1 MRLCADEGEHPECPY
16 LSALPPI
23 LFHGPVH
30 GEPGTVCEHGLL
42 TVPDEVWDLAVR
54 RAAAIGP
61 LARADVVGLGAVDAA
76 AGELGVSRRQVYVLL
91 RR

>member
-1 MRLCADEGEHPECPY
+1 M
-16 LSALPPI
+16 
-23 LFHGPVH
+23 
-30 GEPGTVCEHGLL
+30 